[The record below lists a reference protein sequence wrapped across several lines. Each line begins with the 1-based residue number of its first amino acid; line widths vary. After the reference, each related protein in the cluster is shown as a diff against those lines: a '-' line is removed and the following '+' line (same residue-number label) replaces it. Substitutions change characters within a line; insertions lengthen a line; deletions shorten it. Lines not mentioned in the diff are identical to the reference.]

1 MKSWEL
7 KATTGPNTIKFQE
20 REQLIPIDYQGS
32 RDERKKER
40 KYKGRAVLTYHREV
54 NLLISGWTIF
64 VIHPAP
70 VHPHVG
76 RLEGIDLQ
84 FRGFYARPHG
94 RPFTE
99 HVWIWPKLRLS
110 YRFAASVQAVY
121 RLAAPL
127 VFVPKNHAHHLAP
140 AHRIDVARYLS
151 FETSHRRHIQH
162 RYWKITPNVIRPTPF
177 TKETIIWRLFGVI
190 FRKLRIY
197 PNGSFINNA
206 FNDFQV
212 TGTPS
217 RWKLLQSLLQKTLIH
232 VHSGIST
239 TLFVWC
245 FLILSFRVLS
255 SRPRGGEEF
264 VPFADVVFTRLYRG
278 MI

>member
-7 KATTGPNTIKFQE
+7 KATTTGPNTIKFQE

-162 RYWKITPNVIRPTPF
+162 RYWKITPNIIRPTPF

-190 FRKLRIY
+190 FRKLRMWILMD
-197 PNGSFINNA
+197 P
-206 FNDFQV
+206 
-212 TGTPS
+212 
-217 RWKLLQSLLQKTLIH
+217 LL
-232 VHSGIST
+232 T
-239 TLFVWC
+239 TLSTISK
-245 FLILSFRVLS
+245 LRERRRVESCYNLS
-255 SRPRGGEEF
+255 SRKLLSMYTVGFQRPSLF
-264 VPFADVVFTRLYRG
+264 DVF
-278 MI
+278 

>member
-1 MKSWEL
+1 MKE
-7 KATTGPNTIKFQE
+7 
-20 REQLIPIDYQGS
+20 
-32 RDERKKER
+32 KE
-40 KYKGRAVLTYHREV
+40 KYKGRYVLTYHREV

-76 RLEGIDLQ
+76 RLERIDLQ

-127 VFVPKNHAHHLAP
+127 VFVPKNHAHHLAL

-162 RYWKITPNVIRPTPF
+162 RYWKITRNIIRPTPNAS
-177 TKETIIWRLFGVI
+177 LFSKKHAIKGDFSKTACI
-190 FRKLRIY
+190 RIS
-197 PNGSFINNA
+197 NGSFINNA
-206 FNDFQV
+206 FNEV
-212 TGTPS
+212 PS
-217 RWKLLQSLLQKTLIH
+217 YGHRVESCYPLLLRKTLIH

-255 SRPRGGEEF
+255 SRPRGGEES
-264 VPFADVVFTRLYRG
+264 VPFADVVFTRL
-278 MI
+278 